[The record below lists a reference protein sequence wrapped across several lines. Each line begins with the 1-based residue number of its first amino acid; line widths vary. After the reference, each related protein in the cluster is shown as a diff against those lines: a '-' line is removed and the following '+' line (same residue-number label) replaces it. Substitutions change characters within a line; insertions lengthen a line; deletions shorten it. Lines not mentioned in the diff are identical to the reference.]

1 MRAKWDEFLEAS
13 KVEKMYGRAWGKGE
27 EISQKKC
34 LGISVVSRKTSVLD
48 PRKNRPLN

>member
-27 EISQKKC
+27 KFLKK
-34 LGISVVSRKTSVLD
+34 SA
-48 PRKNRPLN
+48 